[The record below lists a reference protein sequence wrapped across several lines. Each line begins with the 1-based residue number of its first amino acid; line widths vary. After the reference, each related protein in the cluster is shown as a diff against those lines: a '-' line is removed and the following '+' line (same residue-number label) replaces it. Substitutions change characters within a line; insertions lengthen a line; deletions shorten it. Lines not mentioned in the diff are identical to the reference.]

1 VLKCGFGS
9 VFNKNIVIQKLN
21 LSSNPFRN
29 RTLPWL
35 LSLCLLV
42 ISGIGAIWCFTMWS
56 AAKEDDKLVKSS
68 MEQMEADLKDL
79 KTKGD
84 QVQQQLSEEQRQ
96 SLVASHKL
104 VARKDFSWSNLFAD
118 VESLLPPS
126 VSVARI
132 NVLEVVKDPNGA
144 TKADLEF
151 AVLSRDPGSVI
162 NMIDRMNSSGMFQAE
177 LRGQD
182 LQKSEAITFTEYAIR
197 MIYSPRS
204 GVPIN
209 PTQDTVASNEVQ
221 K

>member
-1 VLKCGFGS
+1 M
-9 VFNKNIVIQKLN
+9 IQKLN

-42 ISGIGAIWCFTMWS
+42 VSGIGAIWCFKIWS
-56 AAKEDDKLVKSS
+56 AAKAEDKIVRTTTA
-68 MEQMEADLKDL
+68 QMETELKELKD
-79 KTKGD
+79 KGQ
-84 QVQQQLSEEQRQ
+84 QVQQELTPEQRQ

-126 VSVARI
+126 ISVSRI

-144 TKADLEF
+144 TKAELEF
-151 AVLSRDPGSVI
+151 AVLSRDSAGVI

-182 LQKSEAITFTEYAIR
+182 LQKSEAITFTEYSVR
-197 MIYSPRS
+197 LIYSPRS
-204 GVPIN
+204 GVSSSS
-209 PTQDTVASNEVQ
+209 PTDTVASNEVQ

>member
-1 VLKCGFGS
+1 M
-9 VFNKNIVIQKLN
+9 IEKLN
-21 LSSNPFRN
+21 LSSSPFRN

-42 ISGIGAIWCFTMWS
+42 TSAIGFIWFYTVQS
-56 AAKEDDKLVKSS
+56 AAKSDDELVKNSI
-68 MEQMEADLKDL
+68 EQMEIELKDL
-79 KTKGD
+79 KAKGAE
-84 QVQQQLSEEQRQ
+84 VQKDMTDDQRQ

-118 VESLLPPS
+118 LESLLPPS
-126 VSVARI
+126 VSVSRI
-132 NVLEVVKDPNGA
+132 NVLEVIKEPNGA

-151 AVLSRDPGSVI
+151 AVLSRETASVI

-182 LQKSEAITFTEYAIR
+182 LQKSEAITFTEYSIR
-197 MIYSPRS
+197 LIYSPRS
-204 GVPIN
+204 GVPMAS
-209 PTQDTVASNEVQ
+209 TQDTVAANEVQ

>member
-1 VLKCGFGS
+1 M
-9 VFNKNIVIQKLN
+9 IEKLN

-42 ISGIGAIWCFTMWS
+42 ISGIGAIWCYSSWL
-56 AAKEDDKLVKSS
+56 AAKNEDLLVQESTRE
-68 MEQMEADLKDL
+68 METELKDL
-79 KTKGD
+79 KDKGL
-84 QVQQQLSEEQRQ
+84 QVQQELTPEQKQ

-126 VSVARI
+126 VSVSRI
-132 NVLEVVKDPNGA
+132 NVQDVYKDQNG
-144 TKADLEF
+144 TKAELEF
-151 AVLSRDPGSVI
+151 AVLSRDYASVI

-182 LQKSEAITFTEYAIR
+182 LQKSEAITFSEYSIR
-197 MIYSPRS
+197 LIYMPRS
-204 GVPIN
+204 GVPTGS
-209 PTQDTVASNEVQ
+209 PDTVASNEVQ
-221 K
+221 Q

>member
-1 VLKCGFGS
+1 
-9 VFNKNIVIQKLN
+9 VIQKLN

-29 RTLPWL
+29 RVLPWL

-42 ISGIGAIWCFTMWS
+42 VSGIGAIWCFTIWS
-56 AAKEDDKLVKSS
+56 AAKNEDEIVKSTTK
-68 MEQMEADLKDL
+68 QMEADLKEL
-79 KTKGD
+79 KDKGQ
-84 QVQQQLSEEQRQ
+84 QVQQELTPEQRQ

-126 VSVARI
+126 ISVSRI

-144 TKADLEF
+144 TKAELEF
-151 AVLSRDPGSVI
+151 AVLSRDSAGVI

-177 LRGQD
+177 LREQD
-182 LQKSEAITFTEYAIR
+182 LQKSEAITFTEYSVR
-197 MIYSPRS
+197 LIYSPRS
-204 GVPIN
+204 GVSSGSPA
-209 PTQDTVASNEVQ
+209 DTVASNEVQ

>member
-1 VLKCGFGS
+1 M
-9 VFNKNIVIQKLN
+9 IEKLN
-21 LSSNPFRN
+21 LSSSPFRN

-42 ISGIGAIWCFTMWS
+42 ASAIGFIWFYTVQS
-56 AAKEDDKLVKSS
+56 AAKADNELVKNSI
-68 MEQMEADLKDL
+68 EQMEIELKDL
-79 KTKGD
+79 KAKGAE
-84 QVQQQLSEEQRQ
+84 VQKDMTEDQRQ

-118 VESLLPPS
+118 LESLLPPS
-126 VSVARI
+126 VSVSRI
-132 NVLEVVKDPNGA
+132 NVLEVIKEPNGA

-151 AVLSRDPGSVI
+151 AVLSRETASVI

-182 LQKSEAITFTEYAIR
+182 LQKSEAITFTEYSIR
-197 MIYSPRS
+197 LIYSPRS
-204 GVPIN
+204 GVPTVS
-209 PTQDTVASNEVQ
+209 TQDTVAANEVQ

>member
-1 VLKCGFGS
+1 
-9 VFNKNIVIQKLN
+9 VIEKLN

-42 ISGIGAIWCFTMWS
+42 VSGIGAIWCYTIWS
-56 AAKEDDKLVKSS
+56 AAKTEDKIARATTQ
-68 MEQMEADLKDL
+68 QMETELKELKD
-79 KTKGD
+79 KGL
-84 QVQQQLSEEQRQ
+84 QVQNELTPEQRQ

-126 VSVARI
+126 ISVSRI
-132 NVLEVVKDPNGA
+132 NVVEVVKEPNGA

-151 AVLSRDPGSVI
+151 AVLSRDTASVI
-162 NMIDRMNSSGMFQAE
+162 NMIENMNSSGMFQAE

-182 LQKSEAITFTEYAIR
+182 LQKSEAITFTEYSIR
-197 MIYSPRS
+197 LIYTPRS

-209 PTQDTVASNEVQ
+209 SPQDTVASNEVQ